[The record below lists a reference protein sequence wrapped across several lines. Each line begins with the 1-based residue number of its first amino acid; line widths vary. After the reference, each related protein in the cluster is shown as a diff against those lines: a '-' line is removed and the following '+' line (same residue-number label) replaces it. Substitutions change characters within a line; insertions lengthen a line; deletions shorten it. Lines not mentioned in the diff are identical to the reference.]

1 MQTRSDSTRPLLSPT
16 VALLTLTAL
25 SGCADPFS
33 PGEALALAEAEARW
47 QAARPS
53 AYSFEL
59 RISCVLCSNSLQVF
73 TTLEIRADTVAAAT
87 PIDPPAQL
95 PTVPLREWLTV
106 PQLFARL
113 HEIANSANAGGR
125 VEDVSASYDPHYGYP
140 IRISVRCSGNIT
152 DCGELTEARNL
163 QPLP

>member
-1 MQTRSDSTRPLLSPT
+1 M
-16 VALLTLTAL
+16 ALLALTAL

-33 PGEALALAEAEARW
+33 PSEALALAEAEARW

-53 AYSFEL
+53 AYSYEL
-59 RISCVLCSNSLQVF
+59 RIGCFCSNALPVF

-87 PIDPPAQL
+87 PIDPPAYL
-95 PTVPLREWLTV
+95 PTVPLRERLTV

-113 HEIANSANAGGR
+113 HEIANRANAGSW